1 MKIKCCFLL
10 LLVFL
15 GCEKSEETEKVDP
28 VFSEISSSQT
38 TLDRAMINRCK
49 QCSYNEDFYMTFELF
64 LRYYFSHFDN
74 SFSLDEDLVIYKLP
88 ADDNYFVYSKNK
100 EVNKVWS
107 GVCGVY
113 ENLSPEQME
122 RLNNIENKVRIVTKK
137 EPIKNGPRISLFV
150 WKGKSKKYG
159 TLKDRFEYFPG
170 NEEIRGED
178 DMYNFFAKEV
188 FVHGCKK
195 HLLLTF

>member
-1 MKIKCCFLL
+1 
-10 LLVFL
+10 
-15 GCEKSEETEKVDP
+15 
-28 VFSEISSSQT
+28 
-38 TLDRAMINRCK
+38 
-49 QCSYNEDFYMTFELF
+49 MTFELF
-64 LRYYFSHFDN
+64 LRYYFSHFD
-74 SFSLDEDLVIYKLP
+74 STFSLDDDLVIYKLS
-88 ADDNYFVYSKNK
+88 ADDNYFMYSKNK

-137 EPIKNGPRISLFV
+137 EPKKNGPRISLFV

-170 NEEIRGED
+170 NEELRGED
-178 DMYNFFAKEV
+178 DMYIFFAKEV